1 VVTTRTGD
9 FACALDDKGRIVLPA
24 KVRAELAENQLVV
37 TKSVEPCLWVF
48 TMEEWKTVSSDI
60 MSRASLWDEESRSLV
75 RWVVSPAQTIEI
87 DRTGRIVIPQSLR
100 EYAGLSKEAR
110 LLWMMSSMELWDA
123 ERLSADLEV
132 ARTRA
137 REAMQ
142 KGPRRP

>member
-1 VVTTRTGD
+1 MVTTRTGD

-37 TKSVEPCLWVF
+37 TKSVEPCLWMF

>member
-1 VVTTRTGD
+1 VVTTKTGD
-9 FACALDDKGRIVLPA
+9 FACALDDKGRIILPA
-24 KVRAELAENQLVV
+24 KVRLELPENQLVV
-37 TKSVEPCLWVF
+37 TKSVEPCLWLF

-60 MSRASLWDEESRSLV
+60 MSRASLWDEESRYLV

-87 DRTGRIVIPQSLR
+87 DRTGRIVIPQTLR
-100 EYAGLSKEAR
+100 EYAGLAKEAR

-132 ARTRA
+132 ARSRA

-142 KGPRRP
+142 RGPKRP

>member
-1 VVTTRTGD
+1 MVTTRTGD

-24 KVRAELAENQLVV
+24 KVRAELPENQLVV

-132 ARTRA
+132 TRTRA

>member
-1 VVTTRTGD
+1 VVTTKTGD
-9 FACALDDKGRIVLPA
+9 FACALDDKGRIILPA
-24 KVRAELAENQLVV
+24 KVRLELPENQLVV
-37 TKSVEPCLWVF
+37 TKSVEPCLWLF

-60 MSRASLWDEESRSLV
+60 MSRASLWDEESRYLV

-87 DRTGRIVIPQSLR
+87 DRTGRIVIPQTLR

-132 ARTRA
+132 ARSRA

-142 KGPRRP
+142 RGPKRP

>member
-24 KVRAELAENQLVV
+24 KVRAELPENQLVV

-48 TMEEWKTVSSDI
+48 TMEEWKAVSSDI

-100 EYAGLSKEAR
+100 EYAGLAKEAR
-110 LLWMMSSMELWDA
+110 LLWMMGSMELWDA
-123 ERLSADLEV
+123 ERLTADLEV

>member
-9 FACALDDKGRIVLPA
+9 FACALDDKGRIILPS

-37 TKSVEPCLWVF
+37 TKSVEPCLWLF
-48 TMEEWKTVSSDI
+48 TMEEWKSVSSDI

-87 DRTGRIVIPQSLR
+87 DRTGRIVIPQNLR

-110 LLWMMSSMELWDA
+110 LLWMMSSIELWDA
-123 ERLSADLEV
+123 ERLSAELEV

-142 KGPRRP
+142 KGPKRP

>member
-1 VVTTRTGD
+1 MVTTRTGD

-24 KVRAELAENQLVV
+24 KVRAELPENQLVV